1 MQDTQSNKTILI
13 VDDSEDMRTLLGQV
27 LEGEGYTLFYAE
39 DGNLAVSQAVQHH
52 PSLILMDMS
61 LPGITGWEAVEQL
74 RAMSDF
80 QRTPIIAVTAYVSK
94 ADEEHAKAVGCNV
107 HLGKPFDIMQVLDT
121 IDALLQEE

>member
-1 MQDTQSNKTILI
+1 VQDTQSNKTILI

-52 PSLILMDMS
+52 PNLILMDMS

-74 RAMSDF
+74 RAMPDF
-80 QRTPIIAVTAYVSK
+80 RRTPIIAVTAYVSK

-107 HLGKPFDIMQVLDT
+107 HLGKPFDIMQVLDM
-121 IDALLQEE
+121 IDSLLQV

>member
-74 RAMSDF
+74 RAMPDF